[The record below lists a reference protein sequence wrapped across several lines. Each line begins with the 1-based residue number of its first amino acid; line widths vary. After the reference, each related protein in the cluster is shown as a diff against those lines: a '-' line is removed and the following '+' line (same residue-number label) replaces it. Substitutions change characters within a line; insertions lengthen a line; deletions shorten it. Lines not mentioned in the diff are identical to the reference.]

1 MPRFYVSI
9 ADANRI
15 LDTGQEECLTFEHA
29 KKLADQTAEEL
40 VRNKGCSQL
49 REKYVQVT
57 DERGNLVYKV
67 SLPDGMPASRKLNGV
82 RLDKT

>member
-1 MPRFYVSI
+1 MTRNAIFLFAFLRYATFLRQYRRCEP
-9 ADANRI
+9 RI
-15 LDTGQEECLTFEHA
+15 LDTSQECLTFEHA

-67 SLPDGMPASRKLNGV
+67 
-82 RLDKT
+82 